1 MSFELERATVSENCK
16 CILFFLIAGIIII
29 FFSAAINLYFFPS
42 LSTLMACFCM
52 VCFFYSVMLP
62 TRNIEDIVAALDE
75 NIAAQETIPPT
86 FEPIYQ
92 FEG

>member
-1 MSFELERATVSENCK
+1 
-16 CILFFLIAGIIII
+16 
-29 FFSAAINLYFFPS
+29 
-42 LSTLMACFCM
+42 M